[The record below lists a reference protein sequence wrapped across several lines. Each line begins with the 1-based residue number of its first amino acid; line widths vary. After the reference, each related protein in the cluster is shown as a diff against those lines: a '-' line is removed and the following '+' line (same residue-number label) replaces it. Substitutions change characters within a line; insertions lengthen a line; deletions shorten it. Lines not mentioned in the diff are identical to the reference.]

1 MEDTGEAISTR
12 PKPPASGF
20 AGDSLRERYG
30 AWALLLVP
38 LLGMAFSPWQPLTV
52 LCLCGFAVLAWRWL
66 DRALCLLPLTFPYWF
81 VPRPLVGSAVFPL
94 SELALGACLVAAL
107 AREAPALA
115 RPNRLERLRAF
126 ALALWRRL
134 GPWLVAGIV
143 AFALGLTLSLLVA
156 RMPRDAVRAW
166 RWEALEP
173 LLYLLLVL
181 RYVRGRAAV
190 RWLIGSLLAS
200 ALILA
205 LLAAVQVFWWH
216 MIFTPLATGNRL
228 VPYTMAGGGIP
239 RATAIVFGSG
249 NSLGA
254 WMSRA
259 LPLAL
264 ALLLVAGP
272 LRRAERILLAVCAVA
287 YIPALLWSAS
297 RGALVAA
304 VVACA
309 AVLVLRVRRPLLVGA
324 ALVGVSAIALWATGA
339 LAAFLA
345 EHGGSAELRPLLW
358 LAALHM
364 IADHPL
370 LGIGMDQFL
379 YYYSNLYTTHPYW
392 ITVFNGQRTD
402 VWREPNLSHPHN
414 LPLELWLSG
423 GPLAFTGFAV
433 ILGNVWQRCLR
444 FWRAGR
450 DRFSTPDARW
460 RSAIAVGL
468 GASLLAG
475 MVHSLVDSAYFA
487 PDLAL
492 IFWWAVAALL
502 ELEASAAKQDA

>member
-1 MEDTGEAISTR
+1 MFEDL
-12 PKPPASGF
+12 ASRSDIRVWVLLL
-20 AGDSLRERYG
+20 A
-30 AWALLLVP
+30 ALLGVAL
-38 LLGMAFSPWQPLTV
+38 APWQALTV
-52 LCLCGFAVLAWRWL
+52 LCLCSFAVLAWRWP
-66 DRALCLLPLTFPYWF
+66 DRALYLLPLTFPYWF
-81 VPRPLVGSAVFPL
+81 VPRPLVGSAVLPL
-94 SELALGACLVAAL
+94 SELALGACLAAAL
-107 AREAPALA
+107 ARELPALLH
-115 RPNRLERLRAF
+115 PGRLERLRTG
-126 ALALWRRL
+126 ALVLLRRL
-134 GPWLVAGIV
+134 GPWLVAGIG

-156 RMPRDAVRAW
+156 RMPRDALRAW
-166 RWEALEP
+166 RWEVLEP
-173 LLYLLLVL
+173 LLYLLLIL

-190 RWLIGSLLAS
+190 RWLIWSLLAS

-216 MIFTPLATGNRL
+216 VTFTPIASGNRV
-228 VPYTMAGGGIP
+228 VPYTTAGGGIP

-254 WMSRA
+254 WMARA

-264 ALLLVAGP
+264 AVLLAVGP
-272 LRRAERILLAVCAVA
+272 LRRVERILVA
-287 YIPALLWSAS
+287 LCLLTYVPALLWSAS

-309 AVLVLRVRRPLLVGA
+309 AVLVMRGRRPLLVGA
-324 ALVGVSAIALWATGA
+324 VALGVAAIVLGVTGA

-364 IADHPL
+364 IQDHPL
-370 LGIGMDQFL
+370 LGIGLDQFL
-379 YYYSNLYTTHPYW
+379 YYYSSRYTAHPYW
-392 ITVFNGQRTD
+392 ITVFNRQRTN

-423 GPLAFTGFAV
+423 GLLALAGFALV
-433 ILGNVWQRCLR
+433 LGNVWQRCLR
-444 FWRAGR
+444 LWDAGREGKPDASWRA
-450 DRFSTPDARW
+450 AV
-460 RSAIAVGL
+460 AVGL

-475 MVHSLVDSAYFA
+475 IVHGLVDSAYFA

-492 IFWWAVAALL
+492 LFWWTVATLL
-502 ELEASAAKQDA
+502 VLEATPAKQEE